1 MDSFNQKVDR
11 INAAK
16 EAIKV
21 SLTNKGLNPTD
32 NIEDYAALVD
42 SIEQGSGSGSTIKV
56 YNSIEAMQA
65 DKANMHQ
72 NDICEIHENYEYICP
87 LSFLGEGDEVSF
99 NNVII
104 PTQFIIGKL
113 SASALTLKYA
123 NPEGTEHLT
132 FKKAV
137 LNTTKLTLTYKLA
150 NQDEVSHVYTYSD
163 TVAGYV
169 SDLSETLILNFNST
183 LSLVTDASLGS
194 VKSRINTKLNK
205 EVLTY
210 VYKFNNGDFEV
221 LQGFNDTIAAVVP
234 DIENVHLGKDG
245 DLALA
250 LIKPNESIK
259 PDVSYNFIT
268 FKPEINKSD
277 ITVGDYSVDIEV
289 QVDAPAVIPSTV
301 NRLSFIVTDATITI
315 SLQIS
320 LMGITALSYADIT
333 YTLEGD
339 KYKLTDP
346 QVWEVRGDISLSMI
360 GDMKIEGLKIPN
372 DSWNDV
378 YSLILNGA
386 PEFKGV
392 YEYNN
397 VTKSLHLAPN
407 QFTALA
413 KDIKQGKNVYSLDG
427 VIEGTATDLGTLEIT
442 ATKESQSLSGGFV
455 DKIKVKAVDATVDE
469 NIQPENI
476 KEDIE
481 ILGVKGTLGS
491 EPTCHIF
498 YSDEEAQQFTGY
510 QPGDKALVYGMG
522 EEPLNLN
529 LSTYSPNIGINKGLG
544 NSYSKP
550 VIAPFKTVV
559 LDAPM
564 EIDTGISW
572 SATTTKTVNYKLWIT
587 LTSSE
592 CIITLQN
599 FIALTNSTDTYV
611 FASTDG
617 LTYTSLNT
625 ANSTGVTSNSPYK
638 HTPIYSQAAKIQS
651 LLSENPEVL
660 NILSKF
666 LCFPDRPVLKKIYS
680 YEPSP
685 AMDNETTFIVT
696 RDSVVY
702 MADLS
707 NSKITADC
715 TVLVPSKPILVSE
728 VYDIFTEL
736 EIKEGMLYYTNTD
749 DVYVANDHLTIVCD
763 SNTNNKYISTYSVTT
778 VDGLV
783 IYKYNLKT
791 KEKTEV
797 TLIGD
802 KYTRSETNFTMTCM
816 ALDGIRG
823 AVYYNNT
830 TDSETGEVTLSL
842 GNIALWY
849 VDLSTTTYTEVG
861 SPKYIH
867 PSINPLLKQ
876 DHLGLYGSAQNVEI
890 GSTVFINEY
899 IKGALEVGTIDATE
913 EAQIID
919 VLDEIIGG
927 E

>member
-1 MDSFNQKVDR
+1 MNNSFNEKIDR
-11 INAAK
+11 INIAK
-16 EAIKV
+16 ENIKT
-21 SLTNKGLNPTD
+21 SLINKGLSPSD
-32 NIEDYAALVD
+32 NIEDYASLIEK
-42 SIEQGSGSGSTIKV
+42 IEQGSGSGSTIKI
-56 YNSIEAMQA
+56 YNSIEAMQD
-65 DKANMHQ
+65 DKATMNQ

-99 NNVII
+99 DNVII

-221 LQGFNDTIAAVVP
+221 LQGFNDTVATVVS
-234 DIENVHLGKDG
+234 DIGNVHLGKDG

-360 GDMKIEGLKIPN
+360 GDMKIEGFKIPT

-378 YSLILNGA
+378 YTLILNGA
-386 PEFKGV
+386 PEFKGI

-413 KDIKQGKNVYSLDG
+413 KDIKQGKNAYSLEG
-427 VIEGTATDLGTLEIT
+427 VTEGTAADLGTVEIT

-455 DKIKVKAVDATVDE
+455 DKIKVKAVDATIDE
-469 NIQPENI
+469 NIQPDNI
-476 KEDIE
+476 KSGLS
-481 ILGVKGTLGS
+481 ILGVEGS
-491 EPTCHIF
+491 DRLSVIKF
-498 YSDEEAQQFTGY
+498 NSLEEARAYDKFKFN
-510 QPGDKALVYGMG
+510 DKAIIIDTVDVPFYPDFLHTDY
-522 EEPLNLN
+522 
-529 LSTYSPNIGINKGLG
+529 PNFS
-544 NSYSKP
+544 SYSYSGSMQEMLYE
-550 VIAPFKTVV
+550 PFILLPRDQVT
-559 LDAPM
+559 LD
-564 EIDTGISW
+564 EITAL
-572 SATTTKTVNYKLWIT
+572 SAEASYTTTGTKAKTYGFKIEIS
-587 LTSSE
+587 SSE
-592 CIITLQN
+592 CRVTVFCSFLGSN
-599 FIALTNSTDTYV
+599 DVVFKYV
-611 FASTDG
+611 STDG
-617 LTYTSLNT
+617 LTYTLNEVTNSGSTVTYIKYASLYWSSTYLGYVYDALIENWDNIKLISKFLYYPQKEQLKGIYTYLPASSISTNNT
-625 ANSTGVTSNSPYK
+625 PFYLIDLNKVIYKNNAARLSLLEKSYTGQQFIDYATAAGLTDSDRGYAILKDGRVIMTAYPLIIKDNKGNYFFGSSNSATSHTIYNPADGTVTTGTNVEGYNYGPYTGMK
-638 HTPIYSQAAKIQS
+638 IIDISEVEVIVRRTSYDSVTKWANPAIYYVEDTSQTNTPIYGIYGGYYAKSNPQLIPFDGYRS
-651 LLSENPEVL
+651 DLDINNLLIN
-660 NILSKF
+660 
-666 LCFPDRPVLKKIYS
+666 
-680 YEPSP
+680 
-685 AMDNETTFIVT
+685 
-696 RDSVVY
+696 
-702 MADLS
+702 
-707 NSKITADC
+707 
-715 TVLVPSKPILVSE
+715 
-728 VYDIFTEL
+728 
-736 EIKEGMLYYTNTD
+736 
-749 DVYVANDHLTIVCD
+749 
-763 SNTNNKYISTYSVTT
+763 
-778 VDGLV
+778 
-783 IYKYNLKT
+783 
-791 KEKTEV
+791 
-797 TLIGD
+797 
-802 KYTRSETNFTMTCM
+802 
-816 ALDGIRG
+816 G
-823 AVYYNNT
+823 A
-830 TDSETGEVTLSL
+830 S
-842 GNIALWY
+842 
-849 VDLSTTTYTEVG
+849 
-861 SPKYIH
+861 
-867 PSINPLLKQ
+867 SI
-876 DHLGLYGSAQNVEI
+876 SAQEEI
-890 GSTVFINEY
+890 ELNN
-899 IKGALEVGTIDATE
+899 
-913 EAQIID
+913 
-919 VLDEIIGG
+919 VLDNIYGG
-927 E
+927 AE